1 MILSSSKG
9 AFRLSIWISRRRL
22 HSSWRLTAVTSLG
35 ILTAVVLLSAT
46 ALYSQLLAEAGVRF
60 ALFSGPAPSHHIQIL
75 SENRPLGPEDY
86 ARLRQL
92 AESVIRQ
99 RLGSLAVDLHRY
111 GRAQAGMQLTANPA
125 RKPPPI
131 GSPSGRPLFMTGF
144 EEHSRIIDGRWPNSP
159 GTLSPEGAELE
170 AVIGQGVAR
179 DMGYGVGSRVFI
191 TPFRSEPE
199 ERIVL
204 NIVGIAE
211 PVDPR
216 DEFWFGFPS
225 QFSPQTVGE
234 ILVIPFYVTEHDFL
248 DVIGRRFPTAVADFG
263 FNVFVDPSVITAGT
277 VDSVQASLEGLET
290 DLNKDYPRTFVF
302 TRLEL
307 TLNEF
312 ERDLTLARVPVYVFV
327 SLVVIVILYFLV
339 LITGILGRTQNQ
351 ELGLLRSRGA
361 SVLQV
366 CGVLVLV
373 EGVLALVWL
382 AVGVPLAWL
391 IVRFALL
398 PTFGDPGGGPIE
410 VAYSAAPYWIAAVG
424 AAVSVVVL
432 AVSAAGRARTGVA
445 DSLAIRSR
453 PPEVSFFHRYYLDLL
468 AVLLAGLVWWQFRE
482 RDGFLS
488 RSLSDR
494 GVDIDPI
501 LILGPALGLL
511 TAALLLMRLFP
522 WLVRVIVWLC
532 MRAGPGWS
540 SYGLARLAR
549 DPVLPSSL
557 AIMLMLTA
565 ALGVFGATFQA
576 SLARSQSDQTK
587 YRIGGEYV
595 VSGPGVRGNLAGELS
610 QVLGVTAATP
620 VLRDSVSLIEGHAA
634 SSALLI
640 AADPQALAQTAWYRE
655 DFSTSS
661 LAELTALLQ
670 TIDPVKEPDRFGVP
684 LPNGVE
690 RIGVWLDTS
699 GLREHELQADINVWA
714 RLSDAEGRYR
724 NVSLGGFGGPAS
736 AEASDWR
743 LFEGDLPQRMIRSDA
758 ERVEGAELRLA
769 GIFFTTSSFS
779 RVTAGRI
786 HLDDF
791 TAYGNAL
798 PEEGVPVEEFEAAP
812 NDEPVEPRWT
822 PLSTES
828 NVPDRLEIS
837 ASAARSGASGMTF
850 SWEAPFGGEQRGIHI
865 PPVSLPLPAIGGNGL
880 NAGQALRIKHGQAS
894 VPVQIVGTTDL
905 FPTVTDFQ
913 RPFLL
918 LDIDTYLTYLKFLPP
933 SGLDNSPQ
941 EIWLSLDDSQGGDA
955 NPAMSLSKGIASE
968 LPALTLLRDRDHAAE
983 VASRNPLAG
992 GGWNGLTA
1000 LSMGCIA
1007 LAVVTAMLFHAAA
1020 SVRAARVDTA
1030 VARALGLSTS
1040 QLYMVQAAEN
1050 WLMGGAALAAGA
1062 AIGYWPGRELVRML
1076 DLSPGNASGIP
1087 PMIPDVHALILA
1099 AVLAGLTATVM
1110 ASAILGAA
1118 LASRIGIANAL
1129 REGA

>member
-1 MILSSSKG
+1 MMQL
-9 AFRLSIWISRRRL
+9 FRLSLWISRRRL
-22 HSSWRLTAVTSLG
+22 HSSWRLTAVTSMG

-46 ALYSQLLAEAGVRF
+46 ALYSQVLAEAGIRF
-60 ALFSGPAPSHHIQIL
+60 ALFSGSTSSHHIQVL

-92 AESVIRQ
+92 AESSIQQ
-99 RLGSLAVDLHRY
+99 RLGNLAVDLHRF
-111 GRAQAGMQLTANPA
+111 GRAQAGMQMTANPDY
-125 RKPPPI
+125 KPPPV

-144 EEHSRIIDGRWPNSP
+144 EDRSRIIEGKWPQFP
-159 GTLSPEGAELE
+159 GTLGPEGVELE
-170 AVIGQGVAR
+170 AVMGQQVAN
-179 DMGYGVGSRVFI
+179 DTGYRLGTRVFI

-211 PVDPR
+211 PVDPG

-225 QFSPQTVGE
+225 QFTPQTVGE
-234 ILVIPFYVTEHDFL
+234 ILVIPFYVAEHDFL
-248 DVIGRRFPTAVADFG
+248 NVIGRRFPTAVADFG
-263 FNVFVDPSVITAGT
+263 FNVFVDPSVISAGT

-290 DLNKDYPRTFVF
+290 DINKDYPRTFVF

-307 TLNEF
+307 TLAEF
-312 ERDLTLARVPVYVFV
+312 ERDLTLAKVPVYVFV

-361 SVLQV
+361 SVPQV

-373 EGVLALVWL
+373 EGFLALALL

-391 IVRFALL
+391 VVRFALL
-398 PTFGDPGGGPIE
+398 PTFGDPGGGPI
-410 VAYSAAPYWIAAVG
+410 VVVYSADPYWIAALG

-432 AVSAAGRARTGVA
+432 AVSAAGRARTGVS

-468 AVLLAGLVWWQFRE
+468 AILLVALVWWQFRE

-494 GVDIDPI
+494 GLDIDPI
-501 LILGPALGLL
+501 LILGPALGML

-522 WLVRVIVWLC
+522 WMVRIIVWLC

-557 AIMLMLTA
+557 AVMLMLTA

-576 SLARSQSDQTK
+576 SLAKSQSDQTN
-587 YRIGGEYV
+587 YRIGGEFV
-595 VSGPGVRGNLAGELS
+595 LSGPGVRGNLAEELS
-610 QVLGVTAATP
+610 EIPGVAAATP

-634 SSALLI
+634 RSALLI
-640 AADPQALAQTAWYRE
+640 AADPQALARTAWYRE
-655 DFSTSS
+655 DFSAASLSDLTELMRTTSP
-661 LAELTALLQ
+661 EQ
-670 TIDPVKEPDRFGVP
+670 GPDRFGTR
-684 LPNGVE
+684 LPDGTE
-690 RIGVWLDTS
+690 RIGVWLNTS
-699 GLREHELQADINVWA
+699 GLLEHELQADINVWA

-736 AEASDWR
+736 DDAGEWR
-743 LFEGDLPQRMIRSDA
+743 LFTGDLPQRLIES
-758 ERVEGAELRLA
+758 EAELRLA
-769 GIFFTTSSFS
+769 GMFFTTSSFA
-779 RVTAGRI
+779 RVTAGQI
-786 HLDDF
+786 HVDEF
-791 TAYGNAL
+791 TAYGSAL
-798 PEEGVPVEEFEAAP
+798 PTEGEVVEEF
-812 NDEPVEPRWT
+812 DSVGRWA
-822 PLSTES
+822 PLSAES
-828 NVPDRLEIS
+828 NVPDRLELS
-837 ASAARSGASGMTF
+837 ASAARSGPSGLTF
-850 SWEAPFGGEQRGIHI
+850 SWEAPFGGEQRGMHI

-880 NAGQALRIKHGQAS
+880 NAGQNLRIKHGQAS
-894 VPVQIVGTTDL
+894 VPVRIVGITDL
-905 FPTVTDFQ
+905 FPTITDLQ

-918 LDIDTYLTYLKFLPP
+918 LDIDSYLSYVKFLPP

-941 EIWLSLDDSQGGDA
+941 QIWFALDESANAAGGLTD
-955 NPAMSLSKGIASE
+955 ITSE
-968 LPALTLLRDRDHAAE
+968 LPALTLLKDRDQAAE

-1000 LSMGCIA
+1000 LSMVCIA
-1007 LAVVTAMLFHAAA
+1007 VAVVTAMLFHAAA

-1040 QLYMVQAAEN
+1040 QLFMVQAAEH

-1076 DLSPGNASGIP
+1076 DLSPGSASGIP
-1087 PMIPDVHALILA
+1087 PMIPDVHAMILVV
-1099 AVLAGLTATVM
+1099 VLAGLTATVM
-1110 ASAILGAA
+1110 ASAILGATLA
-1118 LASRIGIANAL
+1118 LRIGVASAL

>member
-1 MILSSSKG
+1 MMQLL
-9 AFRLSIWISRRRL
+9 RLSLWISRRRL
-22 HSSWRLTAVTSLG
+22 HSSWRLAAVTSLG

-60 ALFSGPAPSHHIQIL
+60 ALFSGPASSHHIQIL

-92 AESVIRQ
+92 AESVIQQ
-99 RLGSLAVDLHRY
+99 RLGNLAVDLHRF
-111 GRAQAGMQLTANPA
+111 GRAQAGMQLTANPDN
-125 RKPPPI
+125 KPPPI

-144 EEHSRIIDGRWPNSP
+144 QQYSGIIDGRWPNSP
-159 GTLSPEGAELE
+159 GTLSPEGVELE
-170 AVIGQGVAR
+170 AVIGQSVAN
-179 DMGYGVGSRVFI
+179 DMGYRVGSRVFI

-211 PVDPR
+211 PLDPR
-216 DEFWFGFPS
+216 DEFWFGYPS

-248 DVIGRRFPTAVADFG
+248 DVIGRRFPTAVADYG

-290 DLNKDYPRTFVF
+290 DLNKGYPRTFVF

-307 TLNEF
+307 TLDDF

-327 SLVVIVILYFLV
+327 SLVVTIILYFLV

-373 EGVLALVWL
+373 EGFLALVAL

-398 PTFGDPGGGPIE
+398 PTFGDPGGGPIA
-410 VAYSAAPYWIAAVG
+410 VVYSPNPYWIAAVG

-453 PPEVSFFHRYYLDLL
+453 PPQVSFFHRYYFDLL
-468 AVLLAGLVWWQFRE
+468 AILLAGLVWWQFRE

-488 RSLSDR
+488 RSFSDR
-494 GVDIDPI
+494 GVDLDPI

-522 WLVRVIVWLC
+522 WLIRIIVWLC

-565 ALGVFGATFQA
+565 ALGIFGATFQA
-576 SLARSQSDQTK
+576 SLAQSQSDQTK

-595 VSGPGVRGNLAGELS
+595 VSGPGVRGNLAEELS
-610 QVLGVTAATP
+610 QIPGVIATTP
-620 VLRDSVSLIEGHAA
+620 VLRDSVSLVEGHAA
-634 SSALLI
+634 RSALLL
-640 AADPQALAQTAWYRE
+640 AASPRALAQTAWYRE

-661 LAELTALLQ
+661 LTELTGLLQ
-670 TIDPVKEPDRFGVP
+670 TTSHEEGPDRFGKP
-684 LPNGVE
+684 LPDGTE
-690 RIGVWLDTS
+690 RIGVWLNTS
-699 GLREHELQADINVWA
+699 GLQEHELQADINVWA

-724 NVSLGGFGGPAS
+724 NVSLGGFGGPSSVGAG
-736 AEASDWR
+736 EWL
-743 LFEGDLPQRMIRSDA
+743 LFAGDLPS
-758 ERVEGAELRLA
+758 RVIQSGAELRLA
-769 GIFFTTSSFS
+769 GLFFTTSSFAL
-779 RVTAGRI
+779 VTAGHI
-786 HLDDF
+786 HVDDF
-791 TAYGNAL
+791 TAYGHTL
-798 PEEGVPVEEFEAAP
+798 PELGEIVEEFES
-812 NDEPVEPRWT
+812 VGRWA
-822 PLSTES
+822 PLSTETS
-828 NVPDRLEIS
+828 TADRLEIS
-837 ASAARSGASGMTF
+837 PLAARSGSSGLAF
-850 SWEAPFGGEQRGIHI
+850 SWAAPFSGEQRGIHI

-880 NAGQALRIKHGQAS
+880 NTGQTLRIKHGQAS
-894 VPVQIVGTTDL
+894 VPVKIEGTTEL
-905 FPTVTDFQ
+905 FPTVTNFQ

-918 LDIDTYLTYLKFLPP
+918 LDIDSYLTYLKFLPP
-933 SGLDNSPQ
+933 SGLDSSPQ
-941 EIWLSLDDSQGGDA
+941 EIWLSLDNPLDIGDG
-955 NPAMSLSKGIASE
+955 PPDIASE
-968 LPALTLLRDRDHAAE
+968 LPALTRLQDRDHAAE
-983 VASRNPLAG
+983 VASHNPLAG

-1020 SVRAARVDTA
+1020 SVRAARMDTA

-1040 QLYMVQAAEN
+1040 QLYMVQATEN
-1050 WLMGGAALAAGA
+1050 WLIGGAALAAGA

-1076 DLSPGNASGIP
+1076 DLSPGGASGIP
-1087 PMIPDVHALILA
+1087 PMIPEVHALILA

-1110 ASAILGAA
+1110 ASAILGAT
-1118 LASRIGIANAL
+1118 LARRGGIANAL

>member
-1 MILSSSKG
+1 MMQL
-9 AFRLSIWISRRRL
+9 FRLSLWISRRRL

-46 ALYSQLLAEAGVRF
+46 ALYSQVLAEAGVRF
-60 ALFSGPAPSHHIQIL
+60 ALFNGPDPSHPVQVL

-86 ARLRQL
+86 ARLREL
-92 AESVIRQ
+92 AESAIRQ
-99 RLGSLAVDLHRY
+99 RLGGLAEDLHRF
-111 GRAQAGMQLTANPA
+111 GRAQAGMQLTSDPD

-131 GSPSGRPLFMTGF
+131 SSPSGRPLFMTGF
-144 EEHSRIIDGRWPNSP
+144 EEHSRIIDGRWPASP
-159 GTLSPEGAELE
+159 GTLGPEGAQVE
-170 AVIGQGVAR
+170 AVIGEGVANA
-179 DMGYGVGSRVFI
+179 MGHRVGSLVYI

-211 PVDPR
+211 PADPR

-234 ILVIPFYVTEHDFL
+234 ILVIPFYVTERDFL
-248 DVIGRRFPTAVADFG
+248 EVIGRRFPTAVADFG
-263 FNVFVDPSVITAGT
+263 FNVFTDPSVITAGT
-277 VDSVQASLEGLET
+277 VDHVQASLEGLET
-290 DLNKDYPRTFVF
+290 DINKDYPRTFVF

-312 ERDLTLARVPVYVFV
+312 EQDLTLARVPVYVFV

-373 EGVLALVWL
+373 EGFLALVWL
-382 AVGVPLAWL
+382 AVGVPLAWV

-410 VAYSAAPYWIAAVG
+410 VVYSADPYWIAALG

-468 AVLLAGLVWWQFRE
+468 AILLVGLVWWQFRE

-494 GVDIDPI
+494 GLDIDPI
-501 LILGPALGLL
+501 LILAPALGML

-522 WLVRVIVWLC
+522 WAVRMIVWLC

-557 AIMLMLTA
+557 AVMLMLTA

-576 SLARSQSDQTK
+576 SLARSQSDQTS

-595 VSGPGVRGNLAGELS
+595 VSGPGVRENLAGELREIP
-610 QVLGVTAATP
+610 GVTAATP
-620 VLRDSVSLIEGHAA
+620 VLRDSVSLIEGHSA

-640 AADPQALAQTAWYRE
+640 AADPQALARTVWYRE
-655 DFSTSS
+655 DFSDLPLT
-661 LAELTALLQ
+661 ELTALIQ
-670 TIDPVKEPDRFGVP
+670 PVSQEQGPDRFGRP
-684 LPNGVE
+684 LPPGTE

-699 GLREHELQADINVWA
+699 GLQEHDLQSDINVWV
-714 RLSDAEGRYR
+714 RLSDEEGRYR
-724 NVSLGGFGGPAS
+724 NVSMGGFGGPAS
-736 AEASDWR
+736 LGAGNWR
-743 LFEGDLPQRMIRSDA
+743 LFEGEFSPRMLQS
-758 ERVEGAELRLA
+758 GAEWRLA
-769 GIFFTTSSFS
+769 GIFFTTSSFA
-779 RVTAGRI
+779 RVPAGRI
-786 HLDDF
+786 YMDDF
-791 TAYGNAL
+791 TAYGSTL
-798 PEEGVPVEEFEAAP
+798 QGGEQIVEEFDSAG
-812 NDEPVEPRWT
+812 RWA
-822 PLSTES
+822 PLSSETS
-828 NVPDRLEIS
+828 VPDRLEVS
-837 ASAARSGASGMTF
+837 APAARSGASGLAF
-850 SWEAPFGGEQRGIHI
+850 SWEAPFSGEQRGIHI
-865 PPVSLPLPAIGGNGL
+865 PPVPLPIPAIGGAGL
-880 NAGQALRIKHGQAS
+880 YAGQSLRIKHGQAS
-894 VPVQIVGTTDL
+894 VPVRIVSTADL
-905 FPTVTDFQ
+905 FPKVTNFQ

-918 LDIDTYLTYLKFLPP
+918 LDIDSYLAYLRFLPQ
-933 SGLDNSPQ
+933 SGLDSSPQ
-941 EIWLSLDDSQGGDA
+941 EVWLALDDSLPAGEVTA
-955 NPAMSLSKGIASE
+955 NVAAE
-968 LPALTLLRDRDHAAE
+968 LPELTLLRDRDHAAE

-1000 LSMGCIA
+1000 LSMVCVA

-1030 VARALGLSTS
+1030 VARALGLSTV
-1040 QLYMVQAAEN
+1040 QLYMVQTAEN
-1050 WLMGGAALAAGA
+1050 WLMGGAALAAGV
-1062 AIGYWPGRELVRML
+1062 AIGYWPGRELVRLL
-1076 DLSPGNASGIP
+1076 DLSPGSSDGIP
-1087 PMIPDVHALILA
+1087 PMIPEVHVMILA
-1099 AVLAGLTATVM
+1099 AVLAGLAATVM
-1110 ASAILGAA
+1110 ASAVLGAT
-1118 LASRIGIANAL
+1118 LARRVGIASAL

>member
-1 MILSSSKG
+1 M
-9 AFRLSIWISRRRL
+9 
-22 HSSWRLTAVTSLG
+22 
-35 ILTAVVLLSAT
+35 VLLSAT
-46 ALYSQLLAEAGVRF
+46 ALYSQVLAEAGIRF
-60 ALFSGPAPSHHIQIL
+60 ALFSGTTSSHHIQVL

-92 AESVIRQ
+92 AESSIQ
-99 RLGSLAVDLHRY
+99 ERLGNLAVELHRF
-111 GRAQAGMQLTANPA
+111 GRAQAGMQLTANA
-125 RKPPPI
+125 AQKPPSV

-144 EEHSRIIDGRWPNSP
+144 RERSRVIEGRWPASP
-159 GTLSPEGAELE
+159 GTLSPEGTEVE
-170 AVIGQGVAR
+170 AVIGQKVAG

-211 PVDPR
+211 PLDAR

-290 DLNKDYPRTFVF
+290 DINKDYPRTFVF

-307 TLNEF
+307 TLDEF

-361 SVLQV
+361 SVFQV

-373 EGVLALVWL
+373 EGLLALVWL

-398 PTFGDPGGGPIE
+398 PTFGDPGGGPIA
-410 VAYSAAPYWIAAVG
+410 VAYSPDPYWIAAVG
-424 AAVSVVVL
+424 AAVSVIVL
-432 AVSAAGRARTGVA
+432 AVSAAGRARTGVS

-453 PPEVSFFHRYYLDLL
+453 PPEVSFLHRYYLDLL
-468 AVLLAGLVWWQFRE
+468 AILLAGLVWWQFRE

-488 RSLSDR
+488 QSLSDR

-522 WLVRVIVWLC
+522 WLVRIIVWFC

-549 DPVLPSSL
+549 DPVLPSSI

-576 SLARSQSDQTK
+576 SLAQSQSDQTK
-587 YRIGGEYV
+587 YRIGGEFV
-595 VSGPGVRGNLAGELS
+595 VSGPGVRGNLSEELS
-610 QVLGVTAATP
+610 EIPGVIAATP
-620 VLRDSVSLIEGHAA
+620 VLRDSVSLVQGHAA

-640 AADPQALAQTAWYRE
+640 AASPEALAHTAWYRD

-661 LAELTALLQ
+661 LTELAGLIQTAS
-670 TIDPVKEPDRFGVP
+670 PEPGPDRFGAP
-684 LPNGVE
+684 LPDGTE
-690 RIGVWLDTS
+690 RVGVWLNTS
-699 GLREHELQADINVWA
+699 GLQEHELQSDINVWA
-714 RLSDAEGRYR
+714 RLSDAGGRYR

-736 AEASDWR
+736 LSAGDWR
-743 LFEGDLPQRMIRSDA
+743 SFEGDLP
-758 ERVEGAELRLA
+758 ERVLQTGAEMRLA
-769 GIFFTTSSFS
+769 GLFFTTGSFS
-779 RVTAGRI
+779 RVTAGQI
-786 HLDDF
+786 LVDDF
-791 TAYGNAL
+791 TAFGPSL
-798 PEEGVPVEEFEAAP
+798 PEDGVIVGEFESAG
-812 NDEPVEPRWT
+812 RWA
-822 PLSTES
+822 PLSTET
-828 NVPDRLEIS
+828 NTADRLEILPL
-837 ASAARSGASGMTF
+837 AARSGASGLAF
-850 SWEAPFGGEQRGIHI
+850 AWEAPFGGEQRGVHI

-880 NAGQALRIKHGQAS
+880 NTGQTLRIKHGQAS
-894 VPVQIVGTTDL
+894 VPVKIEGTTDL
-905 FPTVTDFQ
+905 FPTVTDFR

-918 LDIDTYLTYLKFLPP
+918 LDIDSYLTYLKFLPP
-933 SGLDNSPQ
+933 SGLDSSPQ
-941 EIWLSLDDSQGGDA
+941 EIWLSLDDSSVSGAGPPDTVTLPLVQDA
-955 NPAMSLSKGIASE
+955 
-968 LPALTLLRDRDHAAE
+968 LPALTRLQDRDHAANI
-983 VASRNPLAG
+983 ASRNPLAG

-1000 LSMGCIA
+1000 LSMVCIA

-1040 QLYMVQAAEN
+1040 QLYMVQTAEN

-1076 DLSPGNASGIP
+1076 DLSPGSASGIP
-1087 PMIPDVHALILA
+1087 PMIPEVHALILA

-1110 ASAILGAA
+1110 ASAILGAT
-1118 LASRIGIANAL
+1118 LARRIGIANAL